1 MARVVIVSCKKIRDV
16 LCVSCVKCFKAAQD
30 RVGEFE
36 RYKDEPLD
44 IVALGD
50 CGDCPGLVM
59 PKLALVNTIAKSMDR
74 DYDVVHLG
82 TCIVRATTTA
92 ACPIDVADLTER
104 IKLVFGKDVVI
115 GTHPW

>member
-1 MARVVIVSCKKIRDV
+1 MARIIIVSCKRIRDV
-16 LCVSCVKCFKAAQD
+16 LCVSCLKCFKAAQE

-36 RYKDEPLD
+36 RYRNEPLD

-59 PKLALVNTIAKSMDR
+59 PKLTLVDSVAESMKR
-74 DYDVVHLG
+74 EYDVVHLA
-82 TCIVRATTTA
+82 TCIVKATTTA
-92 ACPIDVADLTER
+92 ACPIDTV
-104 IKLVFGKDVVI
+104 KLAKKIEKIFNKKVVI